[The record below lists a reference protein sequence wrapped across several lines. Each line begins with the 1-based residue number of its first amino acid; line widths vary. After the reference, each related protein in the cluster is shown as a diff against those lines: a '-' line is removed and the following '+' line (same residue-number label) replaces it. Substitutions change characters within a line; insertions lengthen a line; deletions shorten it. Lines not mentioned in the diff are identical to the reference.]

1 MFDQSNFFTRYE
13 IKTNEATKQRKTCF
27 KTGAYF
33 LLQLLRTQNPSC
45 LVVCYV
51 TLSHSLRI
59 VM

>member
-33 LLQLLRTQNPSC
+33 VSQLLRTQDPC

-51 TLSHSLRI
+51 TLSLSLRI
-59 VM
+59 VK